1 MGIFLLVGRAA
12 APQALLRADDFA
24 PKPFVPFAFG
34 HIPANPAGLRMLE
47 KNSWFD
53 RKKPLVPFR
62 SVGNSPPLHRN
73 FSTSGLPSQKGTSMH
88 LSRFSRRRRQLGA
101 VIAGLCVAAGSVGSI
116 ALADSGSGTS
126 VSVEASV
133 FVRAGMS
140 PINAA
145 QAAANL
151 NSAIDSAAHSIAH
164 SAASAIPAGR
174 PVRTTAAATKA
185 FANEVDAALCEFV
198 AKTIAGLKAAGVSN
212 SKLVDGTVD
221 ALKQVVLN
229 APGIV
234 TVTTGAEFAVAGG
247 SDGATV
253 SASVNPVVDT
263 AIRQTI
269 SGSVRAIRSV
279 LPLTRLTVRQ
289 VAAGVKAIEEASV
302 AAMGQMIQA
311 TVDLAKA
318 VVTVS
323 FTTLSAM
330 RSVADSAVAAM
341 KKVLVAVR
349 TALDNLSDVNITAA
363 VDASLKVRAG

>member
-1 MGIFLLVGRAA
+1 
-12 APQALLRADDFA
+12 
-24 PKPFVPFAFG
+24 
-34 HIPANPAGLRMLE
+34 
-47 KNSWFD
+47 
-53 RKKPLVPFR
+53 
-62 SVGNSPPLHRN
+62 
-73 FSTSGLPSQKGTSMH
+73 
-88 LSRFSRRRRQLGA
+88 
-101 VIAGLCVAAGSVGSI
+101 
-116 ALADSGSGTS
+116 
-126 VSVEASV
+126 
-133 FVRAGMS
+133 
-140 PINAA
+140 
-145 QAAANL
+145 
-151 NSAIDSAAHSIAH
+151 
-164 SAASAIPAGR
+164 
-174 PVRTTAAATKA
+174 VRTTAAATKA
-185 FANEVDAALCEFV
+185 FAHEVDAALCEFV
-198 AKTIAGLKAAGVSN
+198 DKTIDGLKAAGVST
-212 SKLVDGTVD
+212 SKLVDGTVA